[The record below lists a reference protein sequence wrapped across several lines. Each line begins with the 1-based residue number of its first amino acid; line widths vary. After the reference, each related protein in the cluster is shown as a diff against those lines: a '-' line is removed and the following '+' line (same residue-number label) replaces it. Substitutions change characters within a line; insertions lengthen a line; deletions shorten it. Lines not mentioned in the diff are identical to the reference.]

1 MNTRQLLIIF
11 FKDALPTELILLIN
25 KYCEKYTKKKYNKIY
40 NFKIKINRND
50 KRYETYNEII

>member
-40 NFKIKINRND
+40 KINIKINRKD

>member
-25 KYCEKYTKKKYNKIY
+25 KYCDKYTKKKKYKIY
-40 NFKIKINRND
+40 KINIKLNRND

>member
-25 KYCEKYTKKKYNKIY
+25 KYCDKKPKQKKYKIY
-40 NFKIKINRND
+40 TINLKINRND

>member
-25 KYCEKYTKKKYNKIY
+25 KYCDKKTKQKKYKRYTINL
-40 NFKIKINRND
+40 KINRND